1 MFIQILYIDDIGRD
15 TSSVKP
21 KKSKSSSSKN
31 DRYKS
36 KTSSSNTTDSPV
48 DHANA
53 EDDSISIATL
63 SRQATE
69 TSSTDRNDAN
79 IASKIHKKKSHKVQI
94 PTTEDEP
101 SEKKSHKKK
110 SKPITTTSTTESTAA
125 EDKVTTKP
133 TVSHKKK
140 VKPVESSSAPT
151 SADTDAAVT
160 TATIDTNAGID
171 VASATVDD
179 TATITDTH
187 AISYSPRVSAP
198 RAPSPIIPDTSQEAQ
213 PNERVVNDDS
223 VSYQG
228 YTMTDFEGEPLP
240 ELEQDL
246 NDIPSA
252 SDRLLEEQDEDEGYG
267 DQQSVVDGS
276 SNAAVADKE
285 TADNDDDDDKAE
297 PTAASKAQKKK
308 RNRSNTDCID
318 LLMLES
324 LDTGGNRYQSHRAA
338 AAVAK
343 TKLALPKTGRGS
355 SRSDISYELETTSP
369 RTPSTPAIK
378 RGYKRKTESIKVTE
392 APWVACDL
400 CTKWRK
406 LPIDVDKDTLPEQW
420 YCTMNIWDPL
430 RNTCDEPEEEASAE
444 PDELLETA
452 DGVSAA
458 PTIDDEDGLG
468 RTFKLQ
474 RVSSCSSDD
483 PLRSSRGRGR
493 GRWGARGGAV
503 RGRPARVPS
512 IAQDDDSV
520 DNAPLNSR
528 SDDAQGDATGE
539 TGVGKRRGST
549 IGRWSNKPQSATAA
563 SSSLD
568 SLNWVECNKCKKW
581 RVVGAGIRVEDLPE
595 VWVCA
600 DNTWNIAYSSC
611 SAGLEPDPT
620 LSYGPS
626 ADTPASRGP
635 GRRYLGGGGGG
646 ADSLQSTTV
655 DGVKKVTQWVQC
667 ERKNC
672 KKWRKI
678 PPTVDM
684 SSFPEKWYCEM
695 NRWDPDRA
703 TCDSLEDSDS
713 EGEKGGSG
721 ARNQLILANSKGPST
736 LSYRRIIFGTDGRI
750 RPAYSERSKNSY
762 GIFSY
767 TESISANNRAQQFEG
782 EEEMSEPLRRVHY
795 WNSCFF
801 DHNAPIASAPPPT
814 KSEKA
819 VQDTLPIEY
828 SPDIFNIALAPE
840 PLPSSPSPPE
850 PTYLLDA
857 AQRLMSS
864 LYRPTNTSTD
874 SSALQQPHPQPLNT
888 SLPSKLALKRGERAT
903 QHQQTVAKLPLYQRL
918 QLEANVIRS
927 SLSALP
933 GYIPGKTTFFHS
945 EVYLLTR

>member
-1 MFIQILYIDDIGRD
+1 M
-15 TSSVKP
+15 
-21 KKSKSSSSKN
+21 
-31 DRYKS
+31 
-36 KTSSSNTTDSPV
+36 
-48 DHANA
+48 
-53 EDDSISIATL
+53 ATL

-69 TSSTDRNDAN
+69 TTSNDNKDADE
-79 IASKIHKKKSHKVQI
+79 AS
-94 PTTEDEP
+94 
-101 SEKKSHKKK
+101 KSHKKK
-110 SKPITTTSTTESTAA
+110 PHKVQLPTTEDLPIEKKFHKKKAKSTESTAPKPT
-125 EDKVTTKP
+125 EDSITTKP

-140 VKPVESSSAPT
+140 VKPPVKSSPAPT
-151 SADTDAAVT
+151 SADTDTAET
-160 TATIDTNAGID
+160 TAAIDTNADVD
-171 VASATVDD
+171 VAYATVDD
-179 TATITDTH
+179 TAAMTDTQ
-187 AISYSPRVSAP
+187 AISTSPRVSTP
-198 RAPSPIIPDTSQEAQ
+198 RVPSPIIPTVSQEAQ
-213 PNERVVNDDS
+213 PSEGVVKDDS
-223 VSYQG
+223 ASYQG

-246 NDIPSA
+246 NDMPSA
-252 SDRLLEEQDEDEGYG
+252 RDRLIDEQDEEGDE
-267 DQQSVVDGS
+267 DQMSVVEGTT
-276 SNAAVADKE
+276 NAAAADK
-285 TADNDDDDDKAE
+285 DDDDEKAE
-297 PTAASKAQKKK
+297 PTAASKVQKKK
-308 RNRSNTDCID
+308 RNRSNTDCIN

-369 RTPSTPAIK
+369 RTPSTPAAK

-420 YCTMNIWDPL
+420 YCTMNIWDPH

-444 PDELLETA
+444 PDEPLEAA

-474 RVSSCSSDD
+474 RVSSFSSDD

-520 DNAPLNSR
+520 DNALLNSR
-528 SDDAQGDATGE
+528 SDDAQGDATAE

-595 VWVCA
+595 IWVCA

-635 GRRYLGGGGGG
+635 GRRYLGGSGGG

-801 DHNAPIASAPPPT
+801 DHTVPIASAPPPT

-819 VQDTLPIEY
+819 AQDTLPIEY
-828 SPDIFNIALAPE
+828 SPDIFNIAPAPE
-840 PLPSSPSPPE
+840 PVPSSPSPPE

-857 AQRLMSS
+857 AQRLMTS
-864 LYRPTNTSTD
+864 LHRPTNTSTD
-874 SSALQQPHPQPLNT
+874 SSALQQPHHQSLNS

-933 GYIPGKTTFFHS
+933 GYIPGKCYHPSILSLHKYIHTYIPHTIQARHPQLCPSPYSKRPSPPPTSLTTS
-945 EVYLLTR
+945 P